1 MRGISLYDYDL
12 SREEWEGLIDS
23 YIFSERDRELLKR
36 RLLDGIVYEKL
47 GEEFGITDVQAK
59 RIVKDKSQHLFKH
72 L

>member
-12 SREEWEGLIDS
+12 SREEWEGLIDA
-23 YIFSERDRELLKR
+23 YIFNERDRALLKR

-47 GEEFGITDVQAK
+47 GEEFGLSDVQVK
-59 RIVKDKSQHLFKH
+59 RVVKNKSTYLFKH